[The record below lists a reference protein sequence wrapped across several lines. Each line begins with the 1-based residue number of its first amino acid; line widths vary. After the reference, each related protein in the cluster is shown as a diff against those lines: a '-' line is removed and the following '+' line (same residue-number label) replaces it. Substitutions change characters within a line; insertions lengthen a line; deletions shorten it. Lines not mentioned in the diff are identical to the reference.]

1 MSIKTVIIY
10 GVILVFLF
18 CRNLLN
24 SNQIIILTKS
34 DDRKE
39 IIIPFNNQFKI
50 KLGGNSSTGSD
61 WFVTELDSSAIIKL
75 GQPLYED
82 SVHRVG
88 GGGYFTL
95 LFKTIRISKS
105 ELQLKYGR
113 GWDPQDVPMD
123 SFLVTIVVK

>member
-1 MSIKTVIIY
+1 VEWLLYTGPGTKTTLAV
-10 GVILVFLF
+10 
-18 CRNLLN
+18 
-24 SNQIIILTKS
+24 
-34 DDRKE
+34 
-39 IIIPFNNQFKI
+39 
-50 KLGGNSSTGSD
+50 
-61 WFVTELDSSAIIKL
+61 
-75 GQPLYED
+75 ED